1 VRVAALYDIHGNLPA
16 LDAVLDE
23 VERAGVDL
31 IVAGGDLA
39 WSPLP
44 SPTVARLR
52 ELGDRCRYLMG
63 NADRGAVADFDRDH
77 SDDAPDAER
86 SQRDFLAGLPP
97 GFVVDVDGLGP
108 TLFCHGS
115 PHSDTQRITTAT
127 TDQRL
132 RRILAGVDP
141 RVVVCGHTHRGA
153 EGRVLGA
160 PRTRRRAAPDRLRP
174 RRGVRVVA
182 RSGHAP
188 RVLTAAQGEPARSR
202 RPRRGG
208 RVLRGPRPRV
218 REQMTSGRRPP
229 SAPVRSPRRRL
240 RRRAAPGESS
250 RSRSGRAPGSGRCS
264 PAPGR
269 ARSRSSL
276 LRAARSRSRS
286 Q

>member
-1 VRVAALYDIHGNLPA
+1 VKVAALYDIHGNLPA

-63 NADRGAVADFDRDH
+63 NADRGAVADFDRDQ

-141 RVVVCGHTHRGA
+141 RVVVCGHTHRQFDRRLDEYRVINGGSVGLPF
-153 EGRVLGA
+153 EGRRGAFWALLG
-160 PRTRRRAAPDRLRP
+160 PD
-174 RRGVRVVA
+174 V
-182 RSGHAP
+182 
-188 RVLTAAQGEPARSR
+188 E
-202 RPRRGG
+202 
-208 RVLRGPRPRV
+208 
-218 REQMTSGRRPP
+218 
-229 SAPVRSPRRRL
+229 L
-240 RRRAAPGESS
+240 RRTDYDLDEAFVW
-250 RSRSGRAPGSGRCS
+250 
-264 PAPGR
+264 
-269 ARSRSSL
+269 
-276 LRAARSRSRS
+276 LRAAGMPRGFSRRLKVSLLDPADPDEAAEYFEGLALES
-286 Q
+286 ESK